1 MTKMSMKKISEKL
14 EGELEMEFFKKEDRL
29 LYQQP
34 FGWAEELFLDN
45 MMTVTVYRKNSWE
58 WEEKGYSQISL
69 QEFLNILAK
78 HGGDPDL
85 WLENLGI
92 SNWEVEKYI
101 FKTSEEELDKLL
113 SLVGDGAFRGGNDSR
128 DYDHVDYDHVYKE
141 AEKLIKQIKMR
152 T

>member
-14 EGELEMEFFKKEDRL
+14 EGELEMEFFHKEGRL

-45 MMTVTVYRKNSWE
+45 MMTVTVYPANPWE

-69 QEFLNILAK
+69 QEFLNIYAK
-78 HGGDPDL
+78 YEDPNL
-85 WLENLGI
+85 WLENLHI
-92 SNWEVEKYI
+92 TNWEVEKYI
-101 FKTSEEELDKLL
+101 FKTSEEELDRLL
-113 SLVGDGAFRGGNDSR
+113 ELVGDGAFRGGADS
-128 DYDHVDYDHVYKE
+128 DDYDHVYKE